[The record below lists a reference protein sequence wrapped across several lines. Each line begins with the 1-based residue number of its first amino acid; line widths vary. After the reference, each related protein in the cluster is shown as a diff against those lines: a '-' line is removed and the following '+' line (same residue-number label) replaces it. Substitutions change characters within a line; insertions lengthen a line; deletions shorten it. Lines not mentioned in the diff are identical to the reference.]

1 MSSVPSSG
9 PYQSR
14 VFNFVAKR
22 SRQLGDRLAVA
33 LRHAKVASSWGI
45 QLLLYPI
52 YVMVQGTRV
61 VRQRLQPKQQPTSS
75 DYSLT
80 SADDVVYPNSDVA
93 VDRPI
98 QEVLEALNSSVV
110 PPEAATETTETETE
124 IETATPA
131 VEREQAT
138 PSLPS
143 SQGWPRFLEKI
154 IDRSQHWWH
163 QYVETYLEKYIGRRS
178 NEGNLASNGGDAT
191 TQQQLFF
198 NLDSRDLEIS
208 EIALSPQQTIQSVA
222 TQLESRTL
230 VLVTP
235 QQEILDI
242 LSPQQRQAVCQR
254 IARKLSTYYHRH
266 ALAVA
271 NNYTVGESQSP
282 LNPGLSWWERLWD
295 WMQTSPVA
303 VKANLFSESSMV
315 AAETASMA
323 PMPVGELAASQTE
336 TDTEKALVA
345 AFLEWV
351 CDHSPQT
358 WRRFGASLECA
369 IAKVES
375 GELSPASDLGTV
387 LIKRGQKWLQHE
399 PVQWRS
405 YQLQFH
411 WGEPLEEHPKWQQ
424 AQQYIYDLIQTAIA
438 YFFAR
443 QVPTETNHSQLHSS
457 ASENES
463 TSWGDRMLRWW
474 QNVKAGTLT
483 PYRYPQFQLTQE
495 NESWLTMEELF
506 GRAKA
511 YCITTLEDSP
521 TAVVE
526 SSQTD
531 RETNQNHPTPSFAS
545 THMSSHPGLW
555 ETADGE
561 WIDTEAIS
569 LGYDRHPLQIVLEKL
584 DRWMLW
590 LETWW
595 DKIWQWIRQ
604 KLNRQT

>member
-1 MSSVPSSG
+1 
-9 PYQSR
+9 
-14 VFNFVAKR
+14 
-22 SRQLGDRLAVA
+22 
-33 LRHAKVASSWGI
+33 
-45 QLLLYPI
+45 
-52 YVMVQGTRV
+52 MVQGTRV
-61 VRQRLQPKQQPTSS
+61 VRQRLQPNERPASS
-75 DYSLT
+75 EYSLT
-80 SADDVVYPNSDVA
+80 SADDVAADT
-93 VDRPI
+93 PI
-98 QEVLEALNSSVV
+98 QEVVEALNSAVV
-110 PPEAATETTETETE
+110 SPEAATETTATETET
-124 IETATPA
+124 ETATPA
-131 VEREQAT
+131 VGGEQTT
-138 PSLPS
+138 PSLPAS
-143 SQGWPRFLEKI
+143 KGLPRFLEKI

-163 QYVETYLEKYIGRRS
+163 QYVETYLEKYAGRS
-178 NEGNLASNGGDAT
+178 KQKNVASHGGDAT

-235 QQEILDI
+235 EQEIVDI

-254 IARKLSTYYHRH
+254 IARELSTYYHRH
-266 ALAVA
+266 GSLAVA
-271 NNYTVGESQSP
+271 NHHAVGESPSP
-282 LNPGLSWWERLWD
+282 SNSGLSWWQRLWD

-303 VKANLFSESSMV
+303 VKANLFSESSIV

-323 PMPVGELAASQTE
+323 PTPAVELAASQTE
-336 TDTEKALVA
+336 TDTEKALAA

-351 CDHSPQT
+351 CYHSPQT

-375 GELSPASDLGTV
+375 GELAPASDLGTV
-387 LIKRGQKWLQHE
+387 LIERGQRWLQHE
-399 PVQWRS
+399 PVQWRT

-411 WGEPLEEHPKWQQ
+411 WGEPLEEHPKWQE
-424 AQQYIYDLIQTAIA
+424 AQQYIYELIQTAIA

-443 QVPTETNHSQLHSS
+443 RLPPETNHSQLHSS
-457 ASENES
+457 TSENQS
-463 TSWGDRMLRWW
+463 NSLSDRMLRWW
-474 QNVKAGTLT
+474 QNVKAGTLP
-483 PYRYPQFQLTQE
+483 PYRYPQFELIQE

-506 GRAKA
+506 GKAKA
-511 YCITTLEDSP
+511 YCITRLEDSP

-526 SSQTD
+526 TSQTD
-531 RETNQNHPTPSFAS
+531 RKTNSTHATPNFAS
-545 THMSSHPGLW
+545 THISSHPGLW

-584 DRWMLW
+584 DRLMVW

-595 DKIWQWIRQ
+595 DKIWQWLRQ
-604 KLNRQT
+604 KLDRQT

>member
-1 MSSVPSSG
+1 
-9 PYQSR
+9 
-14 VFNFVAKR
+14 
-22 SRQLGDRLAVA
+22 LGLA
-33 LRHAKVASSWGI
+33 LRHAKVASGWGI
-45 QLLLYPI
+45 QLLLYPF

-75 DYSLT
+75 EFSLT
-80 SADDVVYPNSDVA
+80 SADDVACPNSDVA
-93 VDRPI
+93 VDTPI
-98 QEVLEALNSSVV
+98 QEVLQALNSSVV
-110 PPEAATETTETETE
+110 PPETQTETTETQTET
-124 IETATPA
+124 ETATPA
-131 VEREQAT
+131 VGREQAT
-138 PSLPS
+138 PSLPAS
-143 SQGWPRFLEKI
+143 KGWPRFLEKI

-163 QYVETYLEKYIGRRS
+163 QYVETYLEKYAGRS
-178 NEGNLASNGGDAT
+178 KEGNLASHDGDAT

-235 QQEILDI
+235 EQEIVDI

-254 IARKLSTYYHRH
+254 ITRELSTYYHRH
-266 ALAVA
+266 GSLAVA
-271 NNYTVGESQSP
+271 NHHAVGESPSP
-282 LNPGLSWWERLWD
+282 SNSGLSWWQRLWD

-303 VKANLFSESSMV
+303 VKANLFSESSIV

-323 PMPVGELAASQTE
+323 PTPAVELAASQTE
-336 TDTEKALVA
+336 TDTEKALAA

-351 CDHSPQT
+351 CYHSPQT

-387 LIKRGQKWLQHE
+387 LIERGQRWLQHE

-411 WGEPLEEHPKWQQ
+411 WGKPLEEHPKGTE

-443 QVPTETNHSQLHSS
+443 SVHTETNYSQLHSS
-457 ASENES
+457 ASENEA
-463 TSWGDRMLRWW
+463 TSLSDRMLRWW
-474 QNVKAGTLT
+474 HNVKAGTLT
-483 PYRYPQFQLTQE
+483 PYHYPKFELIQE

-511 YCITTLEDSP
+511 YCITKLEDSP

-526 SSQTD
+526 TSQTNG
-531 RETNQNHPTPSFAS
+531 ENNHNHPTPSFAS
-545 THMSSHPGLW
+545 TNNISANPGLW

-595 DKIWQWIRQ
+595 DKIWQWLRQ
-604 KLNRQT
+604 KLHRQT